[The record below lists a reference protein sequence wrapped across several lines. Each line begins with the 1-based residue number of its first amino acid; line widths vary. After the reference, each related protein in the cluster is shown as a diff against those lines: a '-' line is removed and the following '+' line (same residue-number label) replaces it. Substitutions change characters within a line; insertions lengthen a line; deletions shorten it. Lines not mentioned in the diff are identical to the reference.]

1 MTEFVEVPVI
11 RGFTEIRE
19 IHRICEANN
28 AYIAGGYVRYM
39 ASQRE
44 DVAAAGD
51 VDIFAADKDDEKLLC
66 VFRDLGYTVAFDS
79 ENAYSLNKPTID
91 PEGYDTLRFAP
102 TPQIIKSGWIG
113 RDIRDT
119 LGQFD
124 FTIVMAGL
132 LTPDTAL
139 VHPCFIDDDLAGNL
153 VIEHITD
160 PVRIVL
166 RALKYARRGYR
177 MMPSQVLKI
186 LDTMHGQDDTDISE
200 DMDYE
205 DWSEY
210 WEDAD
215 DDWDDNGEW

>member
-1 MTEFVEVPVI
+1 MTEFVEVPVL

-39 ASQRE
+39 ASQRT

-51 VDIFAADKDDEKLLC
+51 VDIFAADKDDEKLLKA
-66 VFRDLGYTVAFDS
+66 FRDLGYTVAFDS
-79 ENAYSLNKPTID
+79 ENAYSLNKPTIE
-91 PEGYDTLRFAP
+91 PEGYDTLLFAP

-113 RDIRDT
+113 QDMPDT
-119 LGQFD
+119 LRQFD

-132 LTPDTAL
+132 LSPEKAL
-139 VHPCFIDDDLAGNL
+139 VHPCFVDDDLAGDL

-177 MMPSQVLKI
+177 MMPSEILKI
-186 LDTMHGQDDTDISE
+186 LGEVRGDIE
-200 DMDYE
+200 GDEYE
-205 DWSEY
+205 ERLQY

-215 DDWDDNGEW
+215 DDWNDNGEW

>member
-1 MTEFVEVPVI
+1 MTEFVEVPVL
-11 RGFTEIRE
+11 R
-19 IHRICEANN
+19 
-28 AYIAGGYVRYM
+28 
-39 ASQRE
+39 
-44 DVAAAGD
+44 
-51 VDIFAADKDDEKLLC
+51 
-66 VFRDLGYTVAFDS
+66 GYTVAFDS

-113 RDIRDT
+113 RDMADT
-119 LGQFD
+119 LSQFD
-124 FTIVMAGL
+124 FTVVMAGL

-177 MMPSQVLKI
+177 MMPSEVLKI
-186 LDTMHGQDDTDISE
+186 LGEVRDGDFGDDQ
-200 DMDYE
+200 

>member
-1 MTEFVEVPVI
+1 MIEFVEVPVM

-44 DVAAAGD
+44 AVAAAGD
-51 VDIFAADKDDEKLLC
+51 VDIFAADKDDEKLLRA
-66 VFRDLGYTVAFDS
+66 FRDLGYTVAFDS
-79 ENAYSLNKPTID
+79 ENAYSLNKPTSLPD
-91 PEGYDTLRFAP
+91 GYSTLLHAP

-113 RDIRDT
+113 SDLCDT
-119 LGQFD
+119 LRQFD
-124 FTIVMAGL
+124 FTVVMAGL
-132 LTPDTAL
+132 LSPETAL
-139 VHPCFIDDDLAGNL
+139 VHSSFIEDDLAGNL

-177 MMPSQVLKI
+177 MMPNEILRI
-186 LDTMHGQDDTDISE
+186 LDSVRYQADDDQG
-200 DMDYE
+200 YE

-215 DDWDDNGEW
+215 DDWDDAREW